1 LREVSHTKPEG
12 WVTTLR
18 AMATRSVEKEEND
31 PTGEEPALEYDGTKT
46 DQLDDTYRILV
57 ASTSE
62 GWNVESDAAEM
73 SPTAADNETFDMPR
87 PVDDEVLGSAEK
99 APAYVPTMIDKTDG
113 YNPYDT
119 IIDAGLP
126 KGFVTKPQ
134 RNVKPR

>member
-1 LREVSHTKPEG
+1 
-12 WVTTLR
+12 
-18 AMATRSVEKEEND
+18 VEKEEND

-73 SPTAADNETFDMPR
+73 SPTAADNQTSDMPR
-87 PVDDEVLGSAEK
+87 PVDEDVLGPAEEK
-99 APAYVPTMIDKTDG
+99 AAAYVPTMIDKTDG

-119 IIDAGLP
+119 IIEAGP
-126 KGFVTKPQ
+126 PTGFVSKPK
-134 RNVKPR
+134 RDVKPR